1 MSNDHPPTRVDA
13 NSVFP
18 GLSSLFRRLN
28 GVAMAF
34 LFIIIFFTIVAVFAR
49 YILNR
54 PIPGDNEI
62 IELMMVV
69 SVFFG
74 AVAVAQLDKNHVNID
89 IALEKISPRARL
101 LTEATTL
108 IFGILLMGVIVWR
121 TGMTASLF
129 AENGNTT
136 RMMSIPLAPVALI
149 IPVGCF
155 LLLLVMVGDVIGC
168 FRQGAGLGYRKTMGL
183 LVPAITVLLLFLAL
197 LWLRRTWQVDPLVLG
212 VAGLLFCVLLFITG
226 MPVSFSMFIVGLL
239 GMAYLRGPTPAL
251 GFLGDSLWRTTANYS
266 FVVAPLFI
274 SMGYFILHSDIS
286 RDLFDAAYK
295 WTGRMHGGLAAAT
308 IAACAAY
315 GAVVGVPFM
324 GPVSMGQI
332 ALPEMKR
339 YGYDDALSSGSI
351 CAGGTLGT
359 LIPPSVPLIF
369 YGILTQQSIGVLFI
383 AGIVPGLITAGVWIL
398 QVYAQCRFNPRLGPP
413 GPTTYSL
420 QEKTRSLVFIWP
432 VIALFIIVIGGMY
445 YGIMTPVEAGG
456 FGAAGALLIG
466 IFQRRCSWK
475 GFRDAL
481 YGACVM
487 CGMMFLMLAAAKVL
501 GSFFVLSR
509 FPYAL
514 SDYLA
519 EMSFSPTAIVL
530 LICAAVIILSCF
542 IDGLVLLFICV
553 PIFYPII
560 QKLGFDPIWF
570 GVVMCILTNIGA
582 LTPPF
587 AINVFALK
595 GVAKDLPIGT
605 IYRGVLPFMWTNI
618 ALLAVFI
625 IFPGIITWLPNLMGR

>member
-1 MSNDHPPTRVDA
+1 
-13 NSVFP
+13 
-18 GLSSLFRRLN
+18 
-28 GVAMAF
+28 
-34 LFIIIFFTIVAVFAR
+34 
-49 YILNR
+49 
-54 PIPGDNEI
+54 
-62 IELMMVV
+62 
-69 SVFFG
+69 
-74 AVAVAQLDKNHVNID
+74 
-89 IALEKISPRARL
+89 
-101 LTEATTL
+101 
-108 IFGILLMGVIVWR
+108 
-121 TGMTASLF
+121 
-129 AENGNTT
+129 
-136 RMMSIPLAPVALI
+136 
-149 IPVGCF
+149 
-155 LLLLVMVGDVIGC
+155 
-168 FRQGAGLGYRKTMGL
+168 
-183 LVPAITVLLLFLAL
+183 
-197 LWLRRTWQVDPLVLG
+197 LRHTWQVDPLVLG

-239 GMAYLRGPTPAL
+239 GMAYLRGLTPAMS
-251 GFLGDSLWRTTANYS
+251 FLGDSLWRTTANYS

-286 RDLFDAAYK
+286 RDLFDMAYK
-295 WTGRMHGGLAAAT
+295 WIGRMHGGLAAAT

-339 YGYDDALSSGSI
+339 YGYDDTLSTGSI

-398 QVYAQCRFNPRLGPP
+398 QVYVQCRFNPRLGPP
-413 GPTTYSL
+413 GLTTYSL
-420 QEKTRSLVFIWP
+420 KEKMRSLAFIWP
-432 VIALFIIVIGGMY
+432 VIVLFIIVIGGMY

-466 IFQRRCSWK
+466 IFQRRCTWK

-481 YGACVM
+481 YGSCIM

-514 SDYLA
+514 AEWLT
-519 EMSFSPTAIVL
+519 EMSISPTGIVL
-530 LICAAVIILSCF
+530 LICAVVIVLSCF

-625 IFPGIITWLPNLMGR
+625 LFPGIITWLPNLMTR

>member
-1 MSNDHPPTRVDA
+1 MSNDHPRTLIDA

-18 GLSSLFRRLN
+18 GLSTFFRRLN
-28 GVAMAF
+28 WVAMAS
-34 LFIIIFFTIVAVFAR
+34 LFIIVFFTVVAVFTR

-54 PIPGDNEI
+54 PIPGDNEL

-74 AVAVAQLDKNHVNID
+74 AVAVAQLDKSHVNID
-89 IALEKISPRARL
+89 IVLEKISPQARL
-101 LTEATTL
+101 LTEAITL
-108 IFGILLMGVIVWR
+108 LFGILLMGLIVWQ
-121 TGMTASLF
+121 TGILAWLF

-149 IPVGCF
+149 IPLGCF
-155 LLLLVMVGDVIGC
+155 LLLLVMVGDLLGC
-168 FRQGAGLGYRKTMGL
+168 FRQGARLGFQKTMGL
-183 LVPAITVLLLFLAL
+183 LVPAITVFLLFLAL

-226 MPVSFSMFIVGLL
+226 MPVSYSMFIAGLL
-239 GMAYLRGPTPAL
+239 GMAYLRGMEAAL
-251 GFLGDSLWRTTANYS
+251 SFLGDSLWRTTANYS
-266 FVVAPLFI
+266 FAVAPLFI

-286 RDLFDAAYK
+286 RDLFDAAYR
-295 WTGRMHGGLAAAT
+295 WIGRMHGGLAAAT

-339 YGYDDALSSGSI
+339 YGYDDTLSTGSI

-369 YGILTQQSIGVLFI
+369 YGILTQQSIGVLFV

-398 QVYAQCRFNPRLGPP
+398 QVYVQCRFNPRLGPP
-413 GPTTYSL
+413 GLTTYSL
-420 QEKTRSLVFIWP
+420 KEKTRSLAFIWP
-432 VIALFIIVIGGMY
+432 VIVLFIIVIGGMY

-466 IFQRRCSWK
+466 IFQRRCTWK

-481 YGACVM
+481 YGSCVM
-487 CGMMFLMLAAAKVL
+487 VGMMFMMLAAAKIL

-514 SDYLA
+514 A
-519 EMSFSPTAIVL
+519 EWLTGMAVSPTGIVL
-530 LICAAVIILSCF
+530 LICAIVIVLSCF

-560 QKLGFDPIWF
+560 QHFGFDPIWF

-595 GVAKDLPIGT
+595 GVAKDVPIGT

-618 ALLAVFI
+618 ALLAVFVL
-625 IFPGIITWLPNLMGR
+625 FPGIITWLPNLMTR